1 MFPCNTIS
9 PICSILGFW
18 YIKKC
23 RVFIRRRS
31 FSWWERPA
39 LFVFIFSRMCFG
51 LASSRGIF
59 VFFGME
65 KHFSSHSSERI
76 AKAKK
81 IKAIITDVDGV
92 LTDGGIIYD
101 NNGMEFKRFNVK
113 DGQVVKAL
121 REQGLVTGVI
131 TGRNSEVVK
140 FRCRELKFDFHH
152 HGVKNKV
159 ALLEKELQE
168 RKLNW
173 EEVAYI
179 GDDLPDLCI
188 FEKCGLSVLPSDG
201 LSYLQKEVDW
211 VTQAAGGRG
220 VFREVADFILWA
232 QGKLEDIIARDRL
245 G

>member
-1 MFPCNTIS
+1 MENYF
-9 PICSILGFW
+9 
-18 YIKKC
+18 
-23 RVFIRRRS
+23 S
-31 FSWWERPA
+31 FHAP
-39 LFVFIFSRMCFG
+39 
-51 LASSRGIF
+51 
-59 VFFGME
+59 
-65 KHFSSHSSERI
+65 ERI
-76 AKAKK
+76 AKAQK

-101 NNGMEFKRFNVK
+101 NAGVEFKRFNVK
-113 DGQVVKAL
+113 DGQVIKTL
-121 REQGLVTGVI
+121 REQGLLTGVI

-159 ALLEKELQE
+159 AVLEKELLD
-168 RKLNW
+168 RNLTW

-201 LSYLQKEVDW
+201 LAYLQKEVDW
-211 VTQAAGGRG
+211 VAQAVGGSG

-232 QGKLEDIIARDRL
+232 QGRLESVIARNRL
-245 G
+245 GE